1 MKTHYAKVDPKPG
14 QKFETQIESVLYH
27 IIPND
32 CLLTK
37 NEIED
42 KLFVY
47 IKNKPEE
54 INKRLSFKEIDFC
67 ISNLCHKGYLKEIFG
82 IKLEKFIKTVS

>member
-1 MKTHYAKVDPKPG
+1 MKTHYAKVDPKPE

-54 INKRLSFKEIDFC
+54 INKRLSFKEIDSC